1 MWTLMV
7 ARRAKPCGSSLH
19 PSEDGE
25 ALRKFDPL
33 QIPQS
38 ASATIES
45 MTESVPASCW
55 FAVYTASR
63 HEKKV
68 AFHLEQR
75 AVEHVLPPYRANRK
89 WKDGS
94 RVTLHLPLFPGYL
107 LVRICK
113 SQRGSVLGV
122 PGAPALVDGVG
133 GVPAS
138 IPDGVLEALR
148 NGIAEDSIEPHGEL
162 AIGQMARIRNGS
174 FAGMEG
180 VVLRTKSGL
189 RVVLTLSAQRLHFSV
204 VTRCAF
210 RRGQIAFISAGFS
223 DVFRLRSGMC
233 RATGPLGSSCLY
245 CGAFG
250 VGCRLLAA

>member
-1 MWTLMV
+1 M
-7 ARRAKPCGSSLH
+7 
-19 PSEDGE
+19 
-25 ALRKFDPL
+25 RKFDPL
-33 QIPQS
+33 QTPQS

-45 MTESVPASCW
+45 MTESAPASVW

-68 AFHLEQR
+68 ALHLEQR
-75 AVEHVLPPYRANRK
+75 AVEHFLPLYRANRK

-107 LVRICK
+107 FVRICK

-122 PGAPALVDGVG
+122 PGALALVDGVG

-138 IPDGVLEALR
+138 VPDGVVEALR
-148 NGIAEDSIEPHGEL
+148 NGIAEGSIEPHCAL

-180 VVLRTKSGL
+180 VVLRRKSGL
-189 RVVLTLSAQRLHFSV
+189 RVVLTLRQIMQSIAVEVSESDLEPIEDGSHAPMAASAPFEAVLSM
-204 VTRCAF
+204 A
-210 RRGQIAFISAGFS
+210 
-223 DVFRLRSGMC
+223 
-233 RATGPLGSSCLY
+233 
-245 CGAFG
+245 
-250 VGCRLLAA
+250 